1 VETQA
6 QITTTSNEG
15 EITKVSKFASGIV
28 PIIVLGSMIGSMIV
42 FGVLNWNKLNVTAD
56 ALKAIE
62 ERVTRQYSSQRAVED
77 KMRAEID
84 VLKAWM
90 EYRKGYDQAIKDAKK
105 RWRIKHT

>member
-1 VETQA
+1 METEA
-6 QITTTSNEG
+6 KITTTSNEG

-28 PIIVLGSMIGSMIV
+28 PIIVLGGMIGSMIV

-56 ALKAIE
+56 ALKALE
-62 ERVTRQYSSQRAVED
+62 ERVTRQYATQRAVED

-90 EYRKGYDQAIKDAKK
+90 EYRKGYDAGMKEKK
-105 RWRIKHT
+105 